1 MEVLKHYSLKH
12 ELSED
17 DLKEVSKGLTNYAQG
32 LSLALK
38 VLGSFLLGKKKLEWR
53 SHLDKLKGI
62 VNQPMPQ
69 ISYDR

>member
-17 DLKEVSKGLTNYAQG
+17 DLKEVSKGITNYAQG

-38 VLGSFLLGKKKLEWR
+38 VLRFFFVG
-53 SHLDKLKGI
+53 
-62 VNQPMPQ
+62 
-69 ISYDR
+69 